1 MLSSWSLLRGAPPAS
16 LVLTHRPEAPSRR
29 VTALARSAIFA
40 LISPALRPVPGPPP
54 SPAGS
59 QGAPRDRL
67 TPPCR
72 PAACGGSGQVN
83 AESGTAPSG
92 GQRLGYPGHQP
103 VDHV

>member
-1 MLSSWSLLRGAPPAS
+1 MRYAWSLLWGAPPAG
-16 LVLTHRPEAPSRR
+16 LVLTHRPEAPPGR

-59 QGAPRDRL
+59 QDAPRDRP

-72 PAACGGSGQVN
+72 PAACGGSGRVN
-83 AESGTAPSG
+83 AESGTAPSRER
-92 GQRLGYPGHQP
+92 RLGHP
-103 VDHV
+103 DHR